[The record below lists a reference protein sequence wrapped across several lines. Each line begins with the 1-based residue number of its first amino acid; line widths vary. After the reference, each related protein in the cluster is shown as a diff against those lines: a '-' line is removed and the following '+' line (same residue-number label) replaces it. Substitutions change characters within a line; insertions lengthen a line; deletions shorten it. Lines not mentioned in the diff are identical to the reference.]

1 MDRYVRYFLRV
12 ALAATFPLIAVGSL
26 LYSPASQ
33 SDQSTNLAALLDQSL
48 DGSQRSA
55 SNRARDAA
63 RHPKQ
68 TLLFFGLRPN
78 QSVVE
83 IATGGGWHTEVLAHA
98 LRERGM
104 LYAMDLP
111 GENGGALGNSL
122 GLNSRHASETGPS
135 LLLRPDKRISLI
147 GRHLQCPPRLF
158 APSHELRL
166 L

>member
-1 MDRYVRYFLRV
+1 MLSNG
-12 ALAATFPLIAVGSL
+12 P
-26 LYSPASQ
+26 
-33 SDQSTNLAALLDQSL
+33 
-48 DGSQRSA
+48 QRSA
-55 SNRARDAA
+55 ANRARDAA

-111 GENGGALGNSL
+111 GENGGGS
-122 GLNSRHASETGPS
+122 G
-135 LLLRPDKRISLI
+135 
-147 GRHLQCPPRLF
+147 
-158 APSHELRL
+158 
-166 L
+166 